1 MGRTTPSLRSTAR
14 RLGRRKLGRG
24 LLLAGILAAALP
36 LVTMSRWTGLAPADD
51 ARRSPVVTAHPALPA
66 AAPPSAAVRPAA
78 RRPVAPPLIAAAGDI
93 ACDPASR
100 SFHRGRGSANACH
113 MGATARLLGT
123 LHPVVVLTLG
133 DNQYE
138 NGTLAKFRRSYDRSW
153 GRLKGRTRPAP
164 GNHDYRTPR
173 AAGYFDYFGP
183 AAGRRSRGYYSF
195 DVGGWH
201 LIALN
206 SECAH
211 IGGCATGS
219 RQERWLR
226 ADLAAHPA
234 RCTLAYWHK
243 PRFSSGMHGNNATY
257 AAFWQALYRA
267 GADVVLVGHD
277 HDYERFAPQTPH
289 GKADPASGIRQFVVG
304 TGGKTHYGFRTIRAN
319 SQVRNSGTFG
329 VLRLTLHPS
338 SYDWRFVPEPGKPFT
353 DRGHGSCH

>member
-1 MGRTTPSLRSTAR
+1 MGRTIPALRSTSR
-14 RLGRRKLGRG
+14 PLGRRKLGRG

-36 LVTMSRWTGLAPADD
+36 LVTMSRWTGRAPAGD
-51 ARRSPVVTAHPALPA
+51 ARRSPVVTSHPALPV

-78 RRPVAPPLIAAAGDI
+78 RRLVAPPLIAAAGDI

-100 SFHRGRGSANACH
+100 SFHGGTASANACH

-123 LHPVVVLTLG
+123 PHPVVVLTLG

-206 SECAH
+206 SECAP
-211 IGGCATGS
+211 IGGCTTGS

-257 AAFWQALYRA
+257 VAFWQALYRA

-304 TGGKTHYGFRTIRAN
+304 TGGKTHDGFRTIRAN

-338 SYDWRFVPEPGKPFT
+338 SYDWRFVPEPGKTFT